1 MGASQNGADRP
12 SVSAVIPVWN
22 AADTIE
28 RALNSVYAQTYDNII
43 EVIVVD
49 DGSTDNTVEII
60 RNRFPDVKLIEQ
72 ENQGSPTARNRGVAE
87 ASGEY
92 IAFLDDD
99 DEWLPQKTSI
109 QVQCFMKHRGLRM
122 TIADVFWMANDRLVD
137 DQQNAD
143 TTLVEPLLFTHVFP
157 EIRFHYGCS
166 GWMLDRDLFER
177 SGGFLRHMRRSQD
190 TELLWRIL
198 LDGYSVARVRYPLLR
213 RYPSRARRSSE
224 EWAAV
229 YRTSY
234 QGIAPTVTEVA
245 SLAGQDYGMLTNMDA
260 LRRVAAFH
268 FRAGWGLFNV
278 GERDLGSESL
288 REALRVADQCGCS
301 SLRYRMAAWSPRL
314 YSALSQLWRRR

>member
-1 MGASQNGADRP
+1 MSASQNTAQRP
-12 SVSAVIPVWN
+12 SVSAVIPAWN

-99 DEWLPQKTSI
+99 DEWLPEKTAI
-109 QVQCFMKHRGLRM
+109 QMQCFGAHPGIRM
-122 TIADVFWMANDRLVD
+122 TLADAARVEGDEP
-137 DQQNAD
+137 AD
-143 TTLVEPLLFTHVFP
+143 GEQDVGAALIEPLLFTHVFP
-157 EIRFHYGCS
+157 MVGFDYGCS
-166 GWMLDRDLFER
+166 GWVLERDLFER
-177 SGGFLRHMRRSQD
+177 TGGFLRHMRRSQD

-198 LDGYSVARVRYPLLR
+198 LEGYSVARVRRLLFHY
-213 RYPSRARRSSE
+213 YPSCNRRSPE
-224 EWAAV
+224 QRVTV
-229 YRTSY
+229 YRMWY
-234 QGIAPTVTEVA
+234 QVLSPVVAEMACKASCGYGVLTE
-245 SLAGQDYGMLTNMDA
+245 TEA
-260 LRRVAAFH
+260 LRRVAVFH
-268 FRAGWGLFNV
+268 QRAGWNLFRV
-278 GERDLGSESL
+278 GEHDLSRESL

-301 SLRYRMAAWSPRL
+301 SLRYRMAAWNPRL
-314 YSALSQLWRRR
+314 YNMLSRLWRMR